1 MAAIQNFYSNGKL
14 LLTGEYLVL
23 DGALALAL
31 PTKFGQ
37 NLSVTRTE
45 NQMISW
51 KSFDADGSTWFQ
63 TEITFDEIKKNV
75 TEKEDEIHNTLLAI
89 LNEAYLLNNH
99 FLNTN
104 KGYTVIT
111 QLGFPRKWGLGTSST
126 LINNIAQWA
135 GVNAFELLQNSFG
148 GSGYDIACA
157 QNHTAILYTLKKG
170 LPEVE
175 KVFFEPSFCDQ
186 IYFVYLNKKQ
196 NSKQAIAAYKQMPKE
211 MIVDDIAVINQITT
225 DIATTTDF
233 KTFENLLQ
241 QHEMIMSKI
250 LNTQTIKELYFND
263 FNGVIKSLG
272 AWGGDFVLATSVENP
287 TAYFINKGF
296 DTIIPYREMILNYSK
311 QN

>member
-37 NLSVTRTE
+37 NLSVTITE

-63 TEITFDEIKKNV
+63 TEITFDEIKKNI

-89 LNEAYLLNNH
+89 LHEAYLLNNH

-104 KGYTVIT
+104 KGYAVTT

-157 QNHTAILYTLKKG
+157 QNSTAVLYTLKKG

-175 KVFFEPSFCDQ
+175 KGFFEPSFCDQ

-196 NSKQAIAAYKQMPKE
+196 NSKQAIVAYKQTPKE

-225 DIATTTDF
+225 DIATTKDF

-241 QHEMIMSKI
+241 QHETIMGKI
-250 LNTQTIKELYFND
+250 LNTQTVKELYFND
-263 FNGVIKSLG
+263 FKGVVKSLG

-296 DTIIPYREMILNYSK
+296 DTVIPYREMILNHSK
-311 QN
+311 

>member
-51 KSFDADGSTWFQ
+51 KSFDVDGSTWFQ
-63 TEITFDEIKKNV
+63 TEITFDEIKKNA
-75 TEKEDEIHNTLLAI
+75 TEKKDEIHNTLLAI
-89 LNEAYLLNNH
+89 LHEAYLLNNH

-104 KGYTVIT
+104 KGYAVTT
-111 QLGFPRKWGLGTSST
+111 QLGFSRKWGLGTSST
-126 LINNIAQWA
+126 LINNVAQWT

-175 KVFFEPSFCDQ
+175 KLFFEPSFCDQ

-196 NSKQAIAAYKQMPKE
+196 NSKQAIAAYKQTSKE
-211 MIVDDIAVINQITT
+211 MIVEDIAVINQITT
-225 DIATTTDF
+225 DITTTKDF

-241 QHEMIMSKI
+241 QHETIMSKI
-250 LNTQTIKELYFND
+250 LNSQTVQELYFSD

-287 TAYFINKGF
+287 KAYFINKGF
-296 DTIIPYREMILNYSK
+296 DTVIPYREMILNHSK